1 MTRVLLVCLG
11 NICRSPMA
19 EGILRDL
26 AKKNNIEI
34 ELDSAGTGNS
44 HIGQAPDPRSI
55 STALQ
60 FGIDISQLRARQF
73 TVKDFNNFD
82 IIYVMDKSNQAD
94 VLKLARSSE
103 DENKVHLFLDL
114 IKNNKSKDVPD
125 PWFGNLDVF
134 NDVFHLLYTASENY
148 VAQYNTVKS

>member
-55 STALQ
+55 STVLQ

-82 IIYVMDKSNQAD
+82 IIYVMDKSNQTD

-103 DENKVHLFLDL
+103 DEKKVHLFLDL

-125 PWFGNLDVF
+125 PWFGNLDEF
-134 NDVFHLLYTASENY
+134 KNVFHLLYTASENY
-148 VAQYNTVKS
+148 VAHYNTVKS